1 MSLQITAVVSRGKK
15 KDTLLTPH
23 RYQEGFYVIS
33 KGGNTIAFRKQVWN
47 LDDLPTWIAQGY
59 GVRMSG
65 PGVAPSIYMPKSLIV
80 RGCVSEL

>member
-1 MSLQITAVVSRGKK
+1 MSLQITAVISRGRNKG
-15 KDTLLTPH
+15 TLLTPH

-33 KGGNTIAFRKQVWN
+33 KSGNTVAFRRQVSN

-65 PGVAPSIYMPKSLIV
+65 PGVVPSIYMPKSLVV
-80 RGCVSEL
+80 RGCK

>member
-15 KDTLLTPH
+15 KGTLLTPH
-23 RYQEGFYVIS
+23 RYQDGFYVVS
-33 KGGNTIAFRKQVWN
+33 KGGNTVAFRRQVSN

-65 PGVAPSIYMPKSLIV
+65 LGVAPSIYMPKSLVV
-80 RGCVSEL
+80 RGCK

>member
-15 KDTLLTPH
+15 KGTLLSPH

-33 KGGNTIAFRKQVWN
+33 KGGNTVAFRREVSN

-59 GVRMSG
+59 GVRMSRAS
-65 PGVAPSIYMPKSLIV
+65 VAPSIYMPKSLVV
-80 RGCVSEL
+80 RSCK

>member
-15 KDTLLTPH
+15 KGTLLTPH
-23 RYQEGFYVIS
+23 RYQEGFYTIS
-33 KGGNTIAFRKQVWN
+33 KGGNKLVFRKQVWN

-65 PGVAPSIYMPKSLIV
+65 SDVAPSIYMPKSLVV
-80 RGCVSEL
+80 RSCK